1 MVVMSLLLYI
11 FHNELDKII
20 RNGTEFKGRII
31 RRVEKKLSVFINDMF
46 ACNNK

>member
-1 MVVMSLLLYI
+1 MSLLLYI
-11 FHNELDKII
+11 FQNELDKII
-20 RNGTEFKGRII
+20 NGTEFKGRII